1 MIDLKFHID
10 GADKKIEEKEYDVII
25 LGAGPAGITAGI
37 YTGRALLKTLIIEE
51 KMIGGEA
58 ASTDRIENYPGFP
71 EGISGLELMDNMK
84 KQAERFKTQFL
95 MSTVHNIAV
104 SEEKKTVTADQGE
117 FSART
122 LIVATG
128 SSPKSL
134 GIPGEQEFK
143 GRGISYCATCDA
155 PFFKDK
161 DIAVIGAGNSGIQE
175 SLFLLEYVRSIKII
189 EFLPHMTAEKILQ
202 ERIKQ
207 KNNVTFYLNSKLRSI
222 NGSQTVESVTIEKRE
237 TGEKT
242 ELPVD
247 GVFVWVGL
255 KPNTELFKG
264 VLNLD
269 DYGFILT
276 DEFLKTNIDGI
287 FAAGDVRK
295 KTLRQVATAVGDGAL
310 SAYSAL
316 QYIESLHSKN

>member
-1 MIDLKFHID
+1 MKFQFD
-10 GADKKIEEKEYDVII
+10 GTDKKIEEKEYDVII

-37 YTGRALLKTLIIEE
+37 YTGRALLKTLIVEE

-84 KQAERFKTQFL
+84 KQAEKFKTQFL
-95 MSTVHNIAV
+95 MSTVHNVAV
-104 SEEKKTVTADQGE
+104 SEEKKTVIADQGE

-134 GIPGEQEFK
+134 GIPGEQKFK

-264 VLNLD
+264 MLNLD

-295 KTLRQVATAVGDGAL
+295 KILRQVATSVGDGAL

-316 QYIESLHSKN
+316 QYIESLHSES

>member
-1 MIDLKFHID
+1 MIDLKFHIN
-10 GADKKIEEKEYDVII
+10 GTDKKIEEKEYDVII

-37 YTGRALLKTLIIEE
+37 YTGRALLKTLIVEE

-84 KQAERFKTQFL
+84 KQAEKFKTQFL
-95 MSTVHNIAV
+95 MSTVHNIAI
-104 SEEKKTVTADQGE
+104 SEEKKKVTVDQGE
-117 FSART
+117 FSARSV
-122 LIVATG
+122 IVATG
-128 SSPKSL
+128 SSPKNL

-222 NGSQTVESVTIEKRE
+222 NGSKTVESVTIEKRE
-237 TGEKT
+237 TGEKM

-264 VLNLD
+264 MLNLD

-295 KTLRQVATAVGDGAL
+295 KTLRQVVTAVGDGAL

-316 QYIESLHSKN
+316 QYIESLHSKS

>member
-1 MIDLKFHID
+1 MIDLKFQFD
-10 GADKKIEEKEYDVII
+10 GTDKKIEEKEYDVII

-37 YTGRALLKTLIIEE
+37 YTGRALLKTLIVEE
-51 KMIGGEA
+51 KIIGGEA

-84 KQAERFKTQFL
+84 KQAEKFKTQFL
-95 MSTVHNIAV
+95 MSTVHNVAV
-104 SEEKKTVTADQGE
+104 SEEKKTVIADQGE

-134 GIPGEQEFK
+134 GIPGEQKFK

-264 VLNLD
+264 MLNLD

-295 KTLRQVATAVGDGAL
+295 KILRQVATAVGDGAL

-316 QYIESLHSKN
+316 QYIESLHSES

>member
-1 MIDLKFHID
+1 VIDLKFQFD
-10 GADKKIEEKEYDVII
+10 GTDKKIEEKEYDVII

-37 YTGRALLKTLIIEE
+37 YTGRALLKTLIVEE
-51 KMIGGEA
+51 KIIGGEA

-84 KQAERFKTQFL
+84 KQAEKFKTQFL
-95 MSTVHNIAV
+95 MSTVHNVAV
-104 SEEKKTVTADQGE
+104 SEEKKTVIADQGE

-134 GIPGEQEFK
+134 GIPGEQKFK

-264 VLNLD
+264 MLNLD

-295 KTLRQVATAVGDGAL
+295 KILRQVATAVGDGAL

-316 QYIESLHSKN
+316 QYIESLHSES